1 MKIKKFQ
8 MGGAA
13 PEQAAQTPE
22 QGGQGA
28 EEQLAQM
35 AQQIISQL
43 GPEASAML
51 ADMIVQMLQGAAQ
64 QEQQVQPRVTRLLP
78 ASAGCGRREDHHDHC
93 TARCHPRRRGH
104 RAHGANLRWPSGLG
118 YWRSE
123 RCC

>member
-8 MGGAA
+8 MGGVA

-22 QGGQGA
+22 QGGQGGQGA

-64 QEQQVQPRVTRLLP
+64 QEQQVQPTYQRQGGKLVKI
-78 ASAGCGRREDHHDHC
+78 GRR
-93 TARCHPRRRGH
+93 
-104 RAHGANLRWPSGLG
+104 
-118 YWRSE
+118 
-123 RCC
+123 